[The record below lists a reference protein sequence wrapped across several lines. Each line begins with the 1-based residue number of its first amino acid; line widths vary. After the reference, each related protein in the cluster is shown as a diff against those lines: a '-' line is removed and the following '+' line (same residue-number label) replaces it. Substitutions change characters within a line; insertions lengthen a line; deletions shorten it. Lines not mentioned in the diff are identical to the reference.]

1 MHTTGNRPQ
10 AHAQQPPQHR
20 PLATA
25 APIPTTAP
33 FSPSVPIR
41 SLQDVQRLEAR
52 PLAEALP
59 VQSTYEIFVNSACA
73 FGDKTALTFLPTA
86 DPAQEPVR
94 WSYAQ
99 LLHGIHQTANLLH
112 HLGVGPEDAVAVL
125 LPGCLEYHLA
135 LWGGEAAGIVQPL
148 NPMLTDEKIAA
159 MMTLAR
165 AKVLIAYGTEGD
177 LGYWSKALR
186 LRALVPTLTTVLRVA
201 PHDEAPGTA
210 GPLPEGTMDLA
221 ARHQHS
227 GDHLVSR
234 RRIAASD
241 IAAYFHTGG
250 TTGAP
255 KLARHSHGAQVFT
268 AWGSVQMQGIATADV
283 GINGYPLFHVA
294 GVLPGS
300 LAALSAGVETIIPT
314 PGLFRNREVVANYW
328 RLVERYRC
336 TYLSAVPTVLAA
348 LANVPLEGADI
359 STLRYCRTGA
369 AILAPELAARFER
382 LFGLH
387 IHESLGMTEM
397 AGIST
402 ITPPGVHAPAGC
414 VGWRLPYTQLRV
426 VALDAQGNA
435 SDQDMPPGQPGMVL
449 FKSPNLF
456 SGFLDAADTA
466 KAFTQDGWLA
476 TGDLGLVD
484 EQGRLHLSGRSKDL
498 IIRSGHN
505 IDPKVIEDALG
516 AHPAVQLCAAVGA
529 PDAYAGELPVVYAT
543 LRPGVQVTEAELM
556 AFTAER
562 VDEAVARP
570 RWVQVIE
577 TMPVTNVGKIYK
589 PELRQRAACHTV
601 QALVDGVCAEAPH
614 QPRPAVGPVGDKAV
628 HVTVPESP
636 GAAKLQAL
644 LRTVLE
650 PLPIT
655 LHIATAPAPKS
666 PQAPSASA

>member
-1 MHTTGNRPQ
+1 MRLPQMPPLHT
-10 AHAQQPPQHR
+10 
-20 PLATA
+20 
-25 APIPTTAP
+25 P
-33 FSPSVPIR
+33 FSPGPPVR
-41 SLQDVQRLEAR
+41 SLQDVERHEAR

-59 VQSTYEIFVNSACA
+59 VQSTYEIFVNSAAA
-73 FGDKTALTFLPTA
+73 FGDKTALSFLPTA
-86 DPAQEPVR
+86 DPADEPIR

-99 LLHGIHQTANLLH
+99 LLTGIHQTANLLH
-112 HLGVGPEDAVAVL
+112 HLDVGPQDAVAVL

-159 MMTLAR
+159 MMTLAG
-165 AKVLIAYGTEGD
+165 AKVLIAYGGEGD
-177 LGYWSKALR
+177 VGYWSKALR

-201 PHDEAPGTA
+201 PHTEAPGAA
-210 GPLPEGTMDLA
+210 GPLPAGVVDLA
-221 ARHQHS
+221 ERHQHP
-227 GDHLVSR
+227 GDHLVSGR
-234 RRIAASD
+234 HIAATD

-268 AWGSVQMQGIATADV
+268 AWGSVQMQGIRPEDV

-294 GVLPGS
+294 GV
-300 LAALSAGVETIIPT
+300 ETIIPT
-314 PGLFRNREVVANYW
+314 TGLFRNREVIANYW

-348 LANVPLEGADI
+348 LANVGLGGADI

-397 AGIST
+397 AGIAT
-402 ITPPGVHAPAGC
+402 ITPPGVRAPAGC

-435 SDQDMPPGQPGMVL
+435 SDQDLPPGQPGMVL
-449 FKSPNLF
+449 FQSPNLF

-466 KAFTQDGWLA
+466 KAFTHDGWLA
-476 TGDLGLVD
+476 TGDLGFVD
-484 EQGRLHLSGRSKDL
+484 DQGRLHLSGRSKDL

-543 LRPGVQVTEAELM
+543 LVPGAQAVTEAELL

-570 RWVQVIE
+570 RWVQVLE

-601 QALVDGVCAEAPH
+601 QALVDGVC
-614 QPRPAVGPVGDKAV
+614 GPVTNGLRPQVQPEGDNAV
-628 HVTVPESP
+628 RVAVAPCAQADAL
-636 GAAKLQAL
+636 AAR
-644 LRTVLE
+644 LREVLA

-655 LHIATAPAPKS
+655 VRITTAPAAGS
-666 PQAPSASA
+666 PQTS

>member
-1 MHTTGNRPQ
+1 MATTP
-10 AHAQQPPQHR
+10 ALHPPFTR
-20 PLATA
+20 SFL
-25 APIPTTAP
+25 IC
-33 FSPSVPIR
+33 SPE
-41 SLQDVQRLEAR
+41 DVERLEAR

-59 VQSTYEIFVNSACA
+59 VQSTYEIFVNSAAA
-73 FGDKTALTFLPTA
+73 FGDKTALSFLPTA
-86 DPAQEPVR
+86 DPADEPIR

-99 LLHGIHQTANLLH
+99 LLTGIHQTANLLH
-112 HLGVGPEDAVAVL
+112 HLGVGTQDAVAVL
-125 LPGCLEYHLA
+125 LPGCLDYHLA

-165 AKVLIAYGTEGD
+165 AKVLIAYGAEGD
-177 LGYWSKALR
+177 VGYWSKAQR
-186 LRALVPTLTTVLRVA
+186 LMGMVPTLTTVLRVA
-201 PHDEAPGTA
+201 PHDEAPGAA
-210 GPLPEGTMDLA
+210 GPLPNGVVDLA
-221 ARHQHS
+221 ERHQHP
-227 GDHLVSR
+227 GDHLMSGR
-234 RRIAASD
+234 HIAATD
-241 IAAYFHTGG
+241 TAAYFHTGG

-268 AWGSVQMQGIATADV
+268 AWGSVQMQGITPEDV

-314 PGLFRNREVVANYW
+314 TGLFRNRQVIANYW

-348 LANVPLEGADI
+348 LANVPLNGADI

-426 VALDAQGNA
+426 VALDGQGNA

-449 FKSPNLF
+449 FQSPNLF

-466 KAFTQDGWLA
+466 KAFTPDGWLA
-476 TGDLGLVD
+476 TGDLGFMD
-484 EQGRLHLSGRSKDL
+484 DQGRLHLSGRSKDL

-516 AHPAVQLCAAVGA
+516 AHPAVQLAAAVGA

-543 LRPGVQVTEAELM
+543 LVPGAQAVTEAELL
-556 AFTAER
+556 AYTAER

-570 RWVQVIE
+570 RWVQVLE

-601 QALVDGVCAEAPH
+601 QALVDGVCATEAPG
-614 QPRPAVGPVGDKAV
+614 QPRPQVLPEGDNAVRVAV
-628 HVTVPESP
+628 AP
-636 GAAKLQAL
+636 GSQADALAAR
-644 LRTVLE
+644 LREVLA

-655 LHIATAPAPKS
+655 VRITTAPAAGS
-666 PQAPSASA
+666 PQAA

>member
-1 MHTTGNRPQ
+1 MRLPQMPPLHT
-10 AHAQQPPQHR
+10 
-20 PLATA
+20 
-25 APIPTTAP
+25 P
-33 FSPSVPIR
+33 FSPGAPVR
-41 SLQDVQRLEAR
+41 SLQDVERHEAR

-59 VQSTYEIFVNSACA
+59 VQSTYEIFVNSAAA

-86 DPAQEPVR
+86 DPAAEPIR

-99 LLHGIHQTANLLH
+99 LLTGIHQTANLLH

-165 AKVLIAYGTEGD
+165 AKVLIAYGGEGD
-177 LGYWSKALR
+177 VGYWSKALR

-201 PHDEAPGTA
+201 PHDEAPEAAPALPA
-210 GPLPEGTMDLA
+210 GVVDLA
-221 ARHQHS
+221 ARQQHPD
-227 GDHLVSR
+227 DHLVSGR
-234 RRIAASD
+234 HIAATD

-268 AWGSVQMQGIATADV
+268 AWGSVQMQGIRPEDV

-314 PGLFRNREVVANYW
+314 TGLFRNREVIANYW

-348 LANVPLEGADI
+348 LANVPLNGADI
-359 STLRYCRTGA
+359 ATLRYCRTGA

-387 IHESLGMTEM
+387 MHESLGMTEM

-402 ITPPGVHAPAGC
+402 ITPPGVNAPAGC

-435 SDQDMPPGQPGMVL
+435 SDQDLPPGQPGMVL
-449 FKSPNLF
+449 FQSPNLF

-466 KAFTQDGWLA
+466 KAFTHDGWLA
-476 TGDLGLVD
+476 TGDLGFVD
-484 EQGRLHLSGRSKDL
+484 DQGRLHLSGRSKDL

-543 LRPGVQVTEAELM
+543 LVPGAQAVTEAELL

-570 RWVQVIE
+570 RWVQVLE

-601 QALVDGVCAEAPH
+601 QALVDGVCATEAPG
-614 QPRPAVGPVGDKAV
+614 QPRPQVLPEGDNAVR
-628 HVTVPESP
+628 VTVAP
-636 GAAKLQAL
+636 GAQADAL
-644 LRTVLE
+644 AARLREVLA
-650 PLPIT
+650 PLPLTVRIT
-655 LHIATAPAPKS
+655 TAPAAGS
-666 PQAPSASA
+666 PQNA